1 MKFALKQDFFFAIQ
15 VIKMKIKGVIKALKN
30 QRNDNS
36 KIYLGI
42 SLELQRAV
50 WGQFNFR
57 QFHVPA
63 YSSSRGLQ
71 APSNVV
77 SANYRVLI
85 FCTCHFQSGSL
96 FFVYFVFLCFQVSSV
111 SNFCPDT
118 RGRRSSLIQAH
129 LFSCAVGREEH
140 CKQISLVCV
149 GSVHSVWAT
158 LGLPPLMACVL
169 SPSTLLRLQVAL
181 QGNCPKWALGFVHF
195 PGLSHSRSG
204 SWVLHKGTDS
214 VGPASCALPRSEQL
228 RRPGA
233 W

>member
-77 SANYRVLI
+77 SANYRVY
-85 FCTCHFQSGSL
+85 SVVPVPSKVVPS
-96 FFVYFVFLCFQVSSV
+96 VYFGLFCLQVSSV
-111 SNFCPDT
+111 SSFCPDT
-118 RGRRSSLIQAH
+118 RGPRWSLIQAH
-129 LFSCAVGREEH
+129 LFSCAVGREKH
-140 CKQISLVCV
+140 FRQISLVHV
-149 GSVHSVWAT
+149 GSALSVWAT
-158 LGLPPLMACVL
+158 VGLPLLMACLL
-169 SPSTLLRLQVAL
+169 SRSTLFRLQVAL
-181 QGNCPKWALGFVHF
+181 QGNSLKWALGCVHF
-195 PGLSHSRSG
+195 PGLNHSSSG
-204 SWVLHKGTDS
+204 SWVLHKGTDLGGS
-214 VGPASCALPRSEQL
+214 AFCALPRSEQL
-228 RRPGA
+228 R
-233 W
+233 